1 MVVERVQLVILVL
14 VVGAMTIKPTSDD
27 AGALLLFA
35 ALTLLAIALG
45 ARSLRSDDRPE
56 PLPAD

>member
-1 MVVERVQLVILVL
+1 
-14 VVGAMTIKPTSDD
+14 
-27 AGALLLFA
+27 LLFA